1 MSNVSSL
8 SSCAKWLEDVMSSN
22 QGPSKPL
29 IFLVGCKKEL
39 LCESAFKF
47 VEKEG
52 IKVANELNAEFWTVS
67 SSTGENVPE
76 FFTRVSTL
84 TFQEMIH
91 REISANQSNSL
102 SNKLPV
108 NYSTKFI
115 KLRRDKSCKRFFS
128 FSCSRLWG
136 STLWDSTLWESRLWR
151 SRLKLRLNN
160 PIRSHQLRA

>member
-1 MSNVSSL
+1 MI
-8 SSCAKWLEDVMSSN
+8 SN

-52 IKVANELNAEFWTVS
+52 IKVANELNAEFWTLS
-67 SSTGENVPE
+67 SSTGENVSE

-102 SNKLPV
+102 SNKQPV

-115 KLRRDKSCKRFFS
+115 KLKRDKSCKRFFS
-128 FSCSRLWG
+128 FSCSRLWR
-136 STLWDSTLWESRLWR
+136 D
-151 SRLKLRLNN
+151 
-160 PIRSHQLRA
+160 I